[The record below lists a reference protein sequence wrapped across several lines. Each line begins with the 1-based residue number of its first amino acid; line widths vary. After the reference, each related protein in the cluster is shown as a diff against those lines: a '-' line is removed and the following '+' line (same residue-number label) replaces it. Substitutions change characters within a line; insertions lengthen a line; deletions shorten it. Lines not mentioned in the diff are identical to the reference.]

1 MLFKCLRFCL
11 ASRMNNYKPTEK
23 IKVLHVITRLEK
35 GGAPSVLLEVLRRC
49 DAKQFE
55 HHIAT
60 GIASEPEND
69 MISHAKNIGLRVFVI
84 PTFVRD
90 IHLFLDL
97 ITLLKLYFLVRKGG
111 YDIIHCHTS
120 KGGFIGRLAA
130 RLANVR
136 CIIYSPHG
144 DIFEGYFG
152 KVKTC
157 FFTWLEKFAAKFTDK
172 IITLTKSGI
181 EPYVKAGIGNPSQF
195 EYIYNG
201 VDIQALEKR
210 KADRTRK
217 RWEVGIGND
226 CFVVVTAGRLV
237 PVKGHTY
244 LITAFARV
252 VKEIPNVR
260 LVFLGDGELKEALF
274 AQTKTLGIENHALFL
289 GMRNDVPEIISASD
303 LFVLPSINEG
313 FGVVLLEAM
322 AMKCPIVA
330 TNVGGIP
337 EVVMDGE
344 TGILVPPRD
353 PVQLAGAII
362 KLIKDSTLARQ
373 LAESGYQRLK
383 AYFDIKDTIV
393 KIEHLYKELLEI
405 KNRKIKRGYE
415 Q

>member
-1 MLFKCLRFCL
+1 
-11 ASRMNNYKPTEK
+11 MNNYNPAEK
-23 IKVLHVITRLEK
+23 IKELHVITRLEK

-69 MISHAKNIGLRVFVI
+69 MILYAKNLGLRVFVI

-130 RLANVR
+130 RLANAR

-152 KVKTC
+152 KIKTH

-210 KADRTRK
+210 KTDRTQK
-217 RWEVGIGND
+217 RQEVGIGND

-237 PVKGHTY
+237 LVKGHTY
-244 LITAFARV
+244 LITAFAHV

-274 AQTKTLGIENHALFL
+274 VQTKTLGLENHVLFL

-337 EVVMDGE
+337 EVVLDGE
-344 TGILVPPRD
+344 TGILVPPKD
-353 PVQLAGAII
+353 PEQLARGII
-362 KLIKDSTLARQ
+362 KLLKDQTLARQ

-393 KIEHLYKELLEI
+393 KIEHLYKELLEV
-405 KNRKIKRGYE
+405 KDRKIKKGYG